1 MIHYESERLSLR
13 EIREEDAPFILEVL
27 TDADFIANVGDRGV
41 HDLAAAHRYIT
52 DNVLASYRSHG
63 LGLCLVSLRA
73 SAEPL
78 GICGLLRRDTHPD
91 VEIGF
96 AFVPRARG
104 SGYAME
110 AARATMAFARESLG
124 LTRVVALTAPHNRRA
139 IQLLE
144 ALGFRHERQLRFAA
158 EGPDWLLLVWL
169 DAPGSGPL
177 TRVDHS
183 NALRSGT

>member
-1 MIHYESERLSLR
+1 MIVYESTRLSLR

-41 HDLAAAHRYIT
+41 HDVMAACRYIT
-52 DNVLASYRSHG
+52 DNVLASYRAHG
-63 LGLCLVSLRA
+63 LGLYLVSLRS

-96 AFVPRARG
+96 AFLPRARG
-104 SGYAME
+104 SGYALE
-110 AARATMAFARESLG
+110 AARATMAFARHTLG

-144 ALGFRHERQLRFAA
+144 RLGFRHDRRLRFAA
-158 EGPDWLLLVWL
+158 EGPDWLLMVWL
-169 DAPGSGPL
+169 ESE
-177 TRVDHS
+177 
-183 NALRSGT
+183 